1 MSSIHSFTFDL
12 TNLAIFLSLSFFQCQ
27 LSLFA
32 SQIFFSKL
40 SFDFSVTFS
49 RKKKKKRIEIF
60 FFGLSLWDEARLRL
74 RLTTVEAEEKAAA
87 HSARSAAVSLWSG
100 TESSPTRT
108 IVRFFTAVDLTR
120 PDSTARA
127 CPGWRGRSRCST
139 SWCFLLCS
147 STQCRR
153 WCCRARS
160 RRCSGKEAIGEAG
173 GWIEKGWGSVARWSS
188 CRLGFRE
195 ATVSIRCDRSRGLEL
210 GHRGSLLWV
219 FFFLGSFFW
228 FLNLSSCLHVWTL
241 FCFYVIS
248 KSHLCESVN

>member
-120 PDSTARA
+120 PDSTVRA

-219 FFFLGSFFW
+219 FFFFFW
-228 FLNLSSCLHVWTL
+228 QFLLVFESAFLFACLNSIL
-241 FCFYVIS
+241 L
-248 KSHLCESVN
+248 LCN